1 MSKYLIK
8 KIIPV
13 DNNLSLKDCQKI
25 LFSNDVALGVLD
37 ENREISAYV
46 LLEHIERAL
55 RFDIENFPIRIIST
69 ECKNYNAALEE
80 NPKKDYFIAKDSKNV
95 EFIVIP
101 SKEQEVFINLKAQ
114 YEKNLCKKTKKAIE
128 FCSAAA
134 DKIDLPIYLIG
145 GAVRDIILEKD
156 NFDIDITVPDS
167 AVNFANYL
175 KKVYPEICMIKD
187 YYEEFNTAK
196 VIFDIDGELIPIDI
210 ASTRLEVYAFPAS
223 LPVVKET
230 GCTIKEDIIRRDFT
244 INSMAM
250 SLNLKTFGN
259 LIDYLG
265 GYEDLKRKIIKIL
278 HPLSFIDDPTRI
290 IRALK
295 FGIRFE
301 CKSDDFTQ
309 HLQEECLKSGL
320 FDNLGGERIKSEFK
334 QTFNL
339 NSSDSYDKFL
349 SENIYR
355 LVSSKIDKK
364 SHNLPK
370 GTTIA
375 EIINK
380 HIDHIK
386 NPDLLWL
393 IYLGCMFADLDSD
406 DVTNIVK
413 KLNLNSLETKIL
425 ISGNTILKNKDRLLQ
440 MQTLFEVYEF
450 FECHFTESIL
460 MALAVT
466 QDETIKYY
474 IEKYLNELQFETICT
489 TGKTLIEKGFQ
500 PGPEFGYILRDI
512 LKEKINGNIN
522 SKEDEELFLSKISQ
536 ANYVD

>member
-13 DNNLSLKDCQKI
+13 DNNLSLKDCNKI
-25 LFSNDVALGVLD
+25 LFSSDVALGVLD
-37 ENREISAYV
+37 ENRDISSYV
-46 LLEHIERAL
+46 LSHHIERAL
-55 RFDIENFPIRIIST
+55 RFDIENLPIRVIST
-69 ECKNYNAALEE
+69 ECKNYNSELEE
-80 NPKKDYFIAKDSKNV
+80 NLKKDYFIAKSPKEV
-95 EFIVIP
+95 EFIVIS

-114 YEKNLCKKTKKAIE
+114 YKKNLCEKTKKAIE

-145 GAVRDIILEKD
+145 GAVRDVILEKD
-156 NFDIDITVPDS
+156 NFDIDITVSDS
-167 AVNFANYL
+167 AINFADYL
-175 KKVYPEICMIKD
+175 KKVYPEICIVKD
-187 YYEEFNTAK
+187 CYEDFNTAK
-196 VIFDIDGELIPIDI
+196 VIFDIDGEFIAIDI
-210 ASTRLEVYAFPAS
+210 ASTRQEVYAFPAS

-250 SLNLKTFGN
+250 SLNTKTFGN
-259 LIDYLG
+259 LIDYLC
-265 GYEDLKRKIIKIL
+265 GYDDLKHKIIKVL

-295 FGIRFE
+295 FAIRFD
-301 CKSDDFTQ
+301 CQSDDFTQ
-309 HLQEECLKSGL
+309 HLQNECLKSGI
-320 FDNLGGERIKSEFK
+320 FDNLGGERIKSEIK

-339 NSSDSYDKFL
+339 NSAEAYDRFL
-349 SENIYR
+349 AENVYR
-355 LVSSKIDKK
+355 LVSSKIDNI
-364 SHNLPK
+364 SSNLPQGK
-370 GTTIA
+370 II
-375 EIINK
+375 ENIINK

-386 NPDLLWL
+386 NSDLLWL
-393 IYLGCMFADLDSD
+393 IYLGCMFADLNNEE
-406 DVTNIVK
+406 VMEVVK

-425 ISGNTILKNKDRLLQ
+425 ISGNTILKNRERLLQ
-440 MQTLFEVYEF
+440 TKSLFEVYEF

-466 QDETIKYY
+466 KDETVRFY

-512 LKEKINGNIN
+512 LKEKINGNIK
-522 SKEDEELFLSKISQ
+522 SKEDEEKFLSQISQ